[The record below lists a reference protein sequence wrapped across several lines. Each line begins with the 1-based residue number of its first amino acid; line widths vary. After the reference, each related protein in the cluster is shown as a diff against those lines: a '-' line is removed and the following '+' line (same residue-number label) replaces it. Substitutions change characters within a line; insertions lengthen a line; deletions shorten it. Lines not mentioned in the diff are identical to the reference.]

1 MKSWFSFSMGLVV
14 VLLSSCALTD
24 DGPPTSSQIESI
36 GMLALQARQPAAIAT
51 LARWAQ
57 TGLPVA
63 QRELGLVRA
72 QTPLTQAEAVVW
84 LQKAATGGDA
94 KAQFHLAKALHEG
107 SLGLPQDFAQAWV
120 WFEAAAKQNDRQAS
134 FMLARMAKYGQGVAA
149 SPELSVYWLQ
159 EASRQGNP
167 QAMFLLSNAYA
178 EGEGVGRN
186 VMLARRWLTKS
197 AEGDYGVAI
206 QALALEL
213 DGLGGPDSVLAK
225 HSRDL
230 LKEAKDH
237 RLMRW
242 NGYQ

>member
-1 MKSWFSFSMGLVV
+1 MKFALLLAVLF
-14 VLLSSCALTD
+14 LLSCA
-24 DGPPTSSQIESI
+24 GQAEAPPSSSQIESV
-36 GMLALQARQPAAIAT
+36 GMVALQAHQPAAINT
-51 LARWAQ
+51 LERWAHG
-57 TGLPVA
+57 GLAVA

-72 QTPLTQAEAVVW
+72 QTPLMQAEGVSW
-84 LQKAATGGDA
+84 LQLAATGGDA

-107 SLGLPQDFAQAWV
+107 KLGLQQDFAQAWV
-120 WFEAAAKQNDRQAS
+120 WFEAAARQNDRDAS

-149 SPELSVYWLQ
+149 SPERSVYWLQ
-159 EASRQGNP
+159 ESSRQGNP

-178 EGEGVGRN
+178 QGEGVNRN
-186 VMLARRWLTKS
+186 VMQARRWLALS
-197 AEGDYGVAI
+197 AEGDYGVAV

-213 DGLGGPDSVLAK
+213 DGLGGQDTVLAK

>member
-1 MKSWFSFSMGLVV
+1 MKSRFAFS
-14 VLLSSCALTD
+14 VLLTVLLCACAAQEDRLPNSSE
-24 DGPPTSSQIESI
+24 IEST
-36 GMLALQARQPAAIAT
+36 GMLALQAHQPAAIDT
-51 LARWAQ
+51 LERWAYR
-57 TGLPVA
+57 GLPVA

-72 QTPLTQAEAVVW
+72 QTPLTQAQAVTW
-84 LQKAATGGDA
+84 LQMAAKGGDA

-107 SLGLPQDFAQAWV
+107 RLGLPQDFAQAWV

-159 EASRQGNP
+159 ESSQQGNP

-178 EGEGVGRN
+178 EGDGVSRN
-186 VMLARRWLTKS
+186 TMLARHWLTKS
-197 AEGDYGVAI
+197 ADGDYGVAI

-213 DGLGGPDSVLAK
+213 DGLGGPDTVFAK